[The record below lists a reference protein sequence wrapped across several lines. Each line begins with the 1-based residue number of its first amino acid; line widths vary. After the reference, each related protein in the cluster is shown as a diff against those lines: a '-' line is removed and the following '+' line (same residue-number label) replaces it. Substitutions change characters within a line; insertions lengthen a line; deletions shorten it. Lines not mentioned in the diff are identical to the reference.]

1 MFSKLEELLTEM
13 ADNLREIRK
22 AMVHINSAVEPAKP
36 VVAELVTTAGVVSKP
51 YLAKPVAAAPAK
63 LVTTAG
69 VVSKPYLAKPVDAEA
84 LEKARKKALET
95 KFIKLLKS
103 PDGTAIANE
112 LLDMFGATR
121 LQLVPADM
129 IDAFEAELDTRVT
142 NL

>member
-36 VVAELVTTAGVVSKP
+36 VVAE
-51 YLAKPVAAAPAK
+51 